1 MNGRLRPVLN
11 RVSPV
16 RPGEERLA
24 GFLCAHFFFLMAA
37 IYVSKVSKTS
47 LFLGLGLT
55 KTSLPLVYFISA
67 LLSGLFAAW
76 NTKKIRALDRRAY
89 IAWSR
94 LFFVVGT
101 VAFWLLFG
109 LGGRFVPALYWFWFE
124 LFVLASV
131 SQFWVVVGAVCE
143 PRRAKQ
149 LVGFFVG
156 GGLAGGIAGSVLVV
170 LLSSRL
176 PARHLILLGLVF
188 YLIAM
193 AFIRAALRSAP
204 GREEEIGT
212 GPVNYGDGFRTLAS
226 SPYLR
231 LLSGLIVVALAAS
244 TMIDF
249 QFNWAVKNAFPLE
262 ARRTDFLA
270 AFSVGV
276 LVVSWIL
283 NSVFAHRAIQALG
296 VRMALF
302 VTPLILALGSAAV
315 FIIPAAGVTAWAVLV
330 KGSDKALTHTFSQ
343 ATKQL
348 LYLPLPEDVKA
359 KAKMTIDIFVSKCG
373 EALASLLQA
382 VFAVILAFDMVRM
395 SFVTIGIIGLWLVI
409 LVRIGRTYLPA
420 IRANLVPS
428 RPDAERLVREHA
440 RADTAKRLV
449 DLLESRERSTVLYAY
464 NLFDLLKAERMTPE
478 LRQILSEKSAAVR
491 ASAMDTLLDLDSE
504 MLGPEWAEGEDPAA
518 LDVIVREVLALD
530 SYQDVMRRPFGEV
543 AASASPAREVD
554 QMELAKVLGLMPAG
568 APLTDYLPR
577 LLKHESPGVVHYALE
592 SAARLKKRDWLPLI
606 VPHLGRPAV
615 CDRAAETLEAYG
627 DRAVPALRDWLAD
640 FRADLQ
646 VRRSVP
652 GVLASIGTSRAAEA
666 LVRQLRRRDPDVA
679 EAVIEALFKFRDRR
693 DGHRFRERD
702 IKPEIL
708 HFVREACLAAAAGT
722 GGKEEGE
729 TGAAPAAAGYRRI
742 FLLLGLLYPPEDVG
756 RALQNYA
763 EGTKWAVDYA
773 LELLEAVLPKK
784 MKDAVLPVLE
794 DAPADVK
801 ARSARRIL
809 KTLG

>member
-1 MNGRLRPVLN
+1 
-11 RVSPV
+11 
-16 RPGEERLA
+16 
-24 GFLCAHFFFLMAA
+24 
-37 IYVSKVSKTS
+37 
-47 LFLGLGLT
+47 
-55 KTSLPLVYFISA
+55 
-67 LLSGLFAAW
+67 W

-89 IAWSR
+89 IAWSQ
-94 LFFVVGT
+94 LFFAVGT

-109 LGGRFVPALYWFWFE
+109 LGGRLVPALYWFWFE

-131 SQFWVVVGAVCE
+131 SQFWVVVGSICE

-193 AFIRAALRSAP
+193 TFIRAALRSAP
-204 GREEEIGT
+204 GREEELGA
-212 GPVNYGDGFRTLAS
+212 GPVNYSDGFRTLAA

-231 LLSGLIVVALAAS
+231 LLSGLIIVALAAS

-296 VRMALF
+296 VRAALF

-315 FIIPAAGVTAWAVLV
+315 FIIPAAGITAWAVLV
-330 KGSDKALTHTFSQ
+330 KGSDKALTHTFFQ

-348 LYLPLPEDVKA
+348 LYLPLPEEVKV

-373 EALASLLQA
+373 EALASLLQV
-382 VFAVILAFDMVRM
+382 VFAVILAFDAARM

-409 LVRIGRTYLPA
+409 LVRIGRNYLPA

-428 RPDAERLVREHA
+428 RPDAERLVREQA

-449 DLLESRERSTVLYAY
+449 DLLESRERSSVLYAY

-491 ASAMDTLLDLDSE
+491 ASALDTLLDLDSE

-606 VPHLGRPAV
+606 VPHLGHPAV
-615 CDRAAETLEAYG
+615 RDRAAETLEAYG
-627 DRAVPALRDWLAD
+627 DRAVPDLRDWMAD
-640 FRADLQ
+640 FRADLH

-693 DGHRFRERD
+693 AGHRFRERD

-708 HFVREACLAAAAGT
+708 HFVREACRAAAAGT
-722 GGKEEGE
+722 SGKDEGE
-729 TGAAPAAAGYRRI
+729 IRASPAAGYRQI